1 MRLAW
6 GAFAAAALVALTA
19 CSDGGD
25 GAADAADSPARTD
38 RVRLP
43 KSYKFEPAA
52 IAVAPGTTVTFTN
65 EDDFPHDVTLLDGT
79 KEKHSLSIGK
89 SATITF
95 ADAGTFRYECSI
107 HPQQMKGTVVVG

>member
-1 MRLAW
+1 MTRALSAL
-6 GAFAAAALVALTA
+6 AAAALVAVTA
-19 CSDGGD
+19 CSGGGD
-25 GAADAADSPARTD
+25 GADAGSPTRTD

-43 KSYKFEPAA
+43 KSYTFEPAA
-52 IAVAPGTTVTFTN
+52 IAVAPGTTVTWTN

-79 KEKHSLSIGK
+79 KEKRPLSIGK

-95 ADAGTFRYECSI
+95 AEAGTFRYECSI